1 MKYMLMFFDTAA
13 QQAYAAETG
22 PSSMAA
28 WGAYA
33 GAMGQAGV
41 IVAGH
46 GLQARHTATTVR
58 VRDGLRQVQD
68 GPFADT
74 KEQLGGYF
82 VIDVPSLDDALA
94 TALEKALR
102 HWPASGVPAAPE
114 AWLLAVARRELLQAA
129 RHQRL
134 HDSPQVQAVLAG
146 LADPM
151 DAADPADLSGRPSTT
166 TAASPALP
174 DSRLKLLFVCAHP
187 AIDAAMRPALMLQV
201 VLGLPA
207 EQIAQALLTSPAAMA
222 QRLVRAKQKIRDAGL
237 RFEEPGADD
246 WPDRLHAVLEA
257 IYAAYGLGWQA
268 WESQQGDADEAD
280 AAPGQG
286 LRAEALFLADL
297 VCSLLPV
304 DPRRAE
310 AEGLLAL
317 ILHCEARGPARRAAG
332 GRFVPLAEQDTAL
345 WLQPLIAQGDQLLRH
360 SAAWAAPGP
369 FQIEAAIQ
377 SAHNQRAAT
386 GCTPWAGIVRLYD
399 RLVALAPSLGAQV
412 AQAVAC
418 AQAGD
423 TLRASALLAA
433 LDHPR
438 RLVYQ
443 PYWVARAHVAG
454 LAGRAPEAAQDLQ
467 QAIGLTS
474 DPAVR
479 QHLLAQRQCWLA
491 GTA

>member
-1 MKYMLMFFDTAA
+1 MSSVQGAA
-13 QQAYAAETG
+13 AAAAAVVAARQSYGRLLSWLAWQWRDLAAAE
-22 PSSMAA
+22 
-28 WGAYA
+28 
-33 GAMGQAGV
+33 
-41 IVAGH
+41 
-46 GLQARHTATTVR
+46 
-58 VRDGLRQVQD
+58 
-68 GPFADT
+68 
-74 KEQLGGYF
+74 
-82 VIDVPSLDDALA
+82 DALA
-94 TALEKALR
+94 SALEKALR
-102 HWPASGVPAAPE
+102 HWPADGVPAAPE

-146 LADPM
+146 ALDAP
-151 DAADPADLSGRPSTT
+151 DAADAPA
-166 TAASPALP
+166 APAIP

-201 VLGLPA
+201 VLGLGA

-237 RFEEPGADD
+237 RFEEPGGDE

-268 WESQQGDADEAD
+268 WESRDGDADEAT

-297 VCSLLPV
+297 VCSLLPAE
-304 DPRRAE
+304 PRRAE

-317 ILHCEARGPARRAAG
+317 ILHCEARGPARRAAD

-345 WLQPLIAQGDQLLRH
+345 WLRPLIEQGDRLLRH
-360 SAAWAAPGP
+360 CAGWAAPGP

-377 SAHNQRAAT
+377 SAHNDRAAL
-386 GCTPWAGIVRLYD
+386 GHTPWAGIVQLYQ

-423 TLRASALLAA
+423 LARADALLAA

-438 RLVYQ
+438 RNSYQ
-443 PYWVARAHVAG
+443 PYWVALAHVAAQ
-454 LAGRAPEAAQDLQ
+454 AGRPQAAAQALQ
-467 QAIGLTS
+467 LAIGLTS
-474 DPAVR
+474 DPALR
-479 QHLLAQRQCWLA
+479 AHLLGQGRRWATGA
-491 GTA
+491 